1 MDEKE
6 IFIALTGNPNAG
18 KTTLFNQITGARQHV
33 GNYPGVT
40 VEKKEGVYSKDGKD
54 IIVVDLPGTYSLSA
68 TSLEEKV
75 TRDFIVNEKPDV
87 VVDVVDASNLE
98 RNLYLAVQLFELGAP
113 VVLAFNMVDVAQE
126 RGYRIDI
133 KKLSQLLRVPI
144 IPTVGVK
151 GEGIDELMDNALK
164 VALSG
169 KKQNV
174 KISYGKELEASI
186 EKIGDLLKSRGM
198 LLEGYDTRWIA
209 MKLLEVDEDIMEK
222 ARASFSGWFK
232 TLMEEVQSERKRL
245 EKLLGDDPAI
255 LFADRRYGFIS
266 GACTE
271 ALRTT
276 SEERHTLSDKLDAVF
291 INRVLGIPI
300 FLILMYLVFQLTFTV
315 GAPPMDWIDAGFG
328 WLGDAISGLWA
339 PGAESAL
346 KSLLVD
352 GVIAGVG
359 GVIIFLPNV
368 MLLFL
373 AIAILEDSGYM
384 ARAAFIMDRMMH
396 KIGLHGKSFI
406 PLLLG
411 FGCTI
416 PAVMA
421 TRTIENERD
430 RLTTILVSPLMSC
443 GARLPIYALIIP
455 AFFAPKWRGP
465 MLWTIYVIGIVI
477 AVVLAK
483 LLRSAIFKGEA
494 APFVMELPP
503 YHMPTLKGVLIHMWE
518 RGYIFLRKAGT
529 IILGVAIVLW
539 AITSYPKPHTFPEQ
553 IRAQEASIERA
564 YNQEVSKIASSLQV
578 PSVQSFTKALR
589 NGGISTA
596 SLGEKASLFIG
607 MVKEI
612 QGIETKFSEET
623 DGLEEES
630 SAYKQAKDKEEKS
643 LGTLRQRDP
652 SVFGMAQRYVDEIDA
667 KYQEKV
673 ASLRNKQAAYT
684 FDYSIAG
691 RIGSLLEPLMKPLGF
706 NRKLAT
712 PMIGAIAAKEVFVAQ
727 LGIVYAVGE
736 ADEESTPLREKL
748 QKDYSPLQAFC
759 IMLFLLI
766 SMPCIATF
774 AIVRRETNSWKWP
787 FVQAFGLTGLA
798 YILTLIVYQV
808 GSLLA

>member
-1 MDEKE
+1 MDGKE
-6 IFIALTGNPNAG
+6 IVIALAGNPNAG

-54 IIVVDLPGTYSLSA
+54 TKVIDLPGTYSLSA

-75 TRDFIVNEKPDV
+75 ARDFVVEQKPNV

-98 RNLYLAVQLFELGAP
+98 RNLYLAVQLFELGTP
-113 VVLAFNMVDVAQE
+113 VVLAFNMADVAQK
-126 RGYRIDI
+126 RGYRIDT

-144 IPTVGVK
+144 VPTVGVK
-151 GEGIDELMDNALK
+151 GEGIDELMNNALK

-169 KKQNV
+169 GKQNV
-174 KISYGKELEASI
+174 TISYGSELEASI
-186 EKIGDLLKSRGM
+186 EKIGNLLKSRGM
-198 LLEGYDTRWIA
+198 LLEGYGTRWIA
-209 MKLLEVDEDIMEK
+209 MKLLEGDEDIMEK
-222 ARASFSGWFK
+222 VKNSFRGWF
-232 TLMEEVQSERKRL
+232 TTVTEEVQGERKRL
-245 EKLLGDDPAI
+245 EELLGDDPAI

-266 GACTE
+266 GACME
-271 ALRTT
+271 ALQTT
-276 SEERHTLSDKLDAVF
+276 SEARHTLSDKIDAVV

-315 GAPPMDWIDAGFG
+315 GTPPMDWIDAGFG
-328 WLGDAISGLWA
+328 WLGNAASGLW
-339 PGAESAL
+339 PTGSESAL

-352 GVIAGVG
+352 GIIAGVG
-359 GVIIFLPNV
+359 GVIIFLPNIL
-368 MLLFL
+368 LLFL

-384 ARAAFIMDRMMH
+384 ARAAFIMDRLMH

-430 RLTTILVSPLMSC
+430 RLTTILVAPLMSC

-455 AFFAPKWRGP
+455 AFFVQKWQGSV
-465 MLWTIYVIGIVI
+465 LWIIYIIGIVM

-483 LLRSAIFKGEA
+483 LLRTAVFKGEA

-518 RGYIFLRKAGT
+518 RGSLFLKKAGT
-529 IILGVAIVLW
+529 IILGVSILLW
-539 AITSYPKPHTFPEQ
+539 VITSYPKPHTLPEQ
-553 IRAQEASIERA
+553 MRAQAASIEKT
-564 YNQEVSKIASSLQV
+564 YSQEVLKIASFLQV
-578 PSVQSFTKALR
+578 PNGQSFAKALSDEE
-589 NGGISTA
+589 ISTA
-596 SLGEKASLFIG
+596 SLGEKAAQFIR

-612 QGIETKFSEET
+612 QGIEAKFNEET
-623 DGLEEES
+623 DGLEKES
-630 SAYKQAKDKEEKS
+630 SAYKKAKVEEEKAFDS
-643 LGTLRQRDP
+643 LRQRDA
-652 SVFGMAQRYVDEIDA
+652 SIFGMAERYVDEIDA
-667 KYQEKV
+667 KYREAV
-673 ASLRNKQAAYT
+673 VSLENKQEAYA

-691 RIGSLLEPLMKPLGF
+691 RIGNFLEPAMKPLGF
-706 NRKLAT
+706 NKKLAT

-727 LGIVYAVGE
+727 LGIAYAVGE
-736 ADEESTPLREKL
+736 VDEESTPLREKL
-748 QKDYSPLQAFC
+748 QKEYSPLQAFC

-774 AIVRRETNSWKWP
+774 AIVKRETNSWKWP

-808 GSLLA
+808 GKILI

>member
-6 IFIALTGNPNAG
+6 IVIALAGNPNAG

-54 IIVVDLPGTYSLSA
+54 IKIIDLPGTYSLSA

-75 TRDFIVNEKPDV
+75 ARDFVVEEKPNV

-98 RNLYLAVQLFELGAP
+98 RNLYLAVQLFELGVP
-113 VVLAFNMVDVAQE
+113 VVLAFNMADVAQK
-126 RGYRIDI
+126 RGYRIDTE
-133 KKLSQLLRVPI
+133 KLSQLLRVPI
-144 IPTVGVK
+144 VPTVGVK
-151 GEGIDELMDNALK
+151 GAGIDELMNNALK

-169 KKQNV
+169 GKQYV
-174 KISYGKELEASI
+174 TISYGEELEASI
-186 EKIGDLLKSRGM
+186 NKIGNLLKSRGM
-198 LLEGYDTRWIA
+198 LLEGYGTRWIA
-209 MKLLEVDEDIMEK
+209 MKLLEGDEDIMEK
-222 ARASFSGWFK
+222 VKNSFQGWFT
-232 TLMEEVQSERKRL
+232 TLMEEVQGERKRL
-245 EKLLGDDPAI
+245 EGLLGDDPAI

-271 ALRTT
+271 ALQITP
-276 SEERHTLSDKLDAVF
+276 EARHTLSDKIDAVV

-315 GAPPMDWIDAGFG
+315 GTPPMDWIDAGFG
-328 WLGDAISGLWA
+328 WLGNAVSGLWSA
-339 PGAESAL
+339 GSESAL

-352 GVIAGVG
+352 GIIAGVG
-359 GVIIFLPNV
+359 GVIIFLPNIL
-368 MLLFL
+368 LLFL

-384 ARAAFIMDRMMH
+384 ARAAFIMDRLMH

-455 AFFAPKWRGP
+455 VFFAQKWQGSV
-465 MLWTIYVIGIVI
+465 LWIIYIIGIVM
-477 AVVLAK
+477 AVILAK
-483 LLRSAIFKGEA
+483 LLRTAVFKGEA

-503 YHMPTLKGVLIHMWE
+503 YHMPILKGVLTHMWE
-518 RGYIFLRKAGT
+518 RGSLFLKKAGT
-529 IILGVAIVLW
+529 IILGVSILLW
-539 AITSYPKPHTFPEQ
+539 VITSYPKPHTFPEQ
-553 IRAQEASIERA
+553 ITAQVASIEKT
-564 YNQEVSKIASSLQV
+564 YSQEVLKIASLLQA
-578 PSVQSFTKALR
+578 PNGQLLAKALS
-589 NGGISTA
+589 GEEISTA
-596 SLGEKASLFIG
+596 SLGEKAALFIR

-612 QGIETKFSEET
+612 QEIETKFSEGT
-623 DGLEEES
+623 NGLEKES
-630 SAYKQAKDKEEKS
+630 STYKKAKVEEEKAFDS
-643 LGTLRQRDP
+643 LRQRDTNI
-652 SVFGMAQRYVDEIDA
+652 FGMAERFVDEIDA
-667 KYQEKV
+667 KYRE
-673 ASLRNKQAAYT
+673 ALATLENKQEAYA

-691 RIGSLLEPLMKPLGF
+691 RIGNFLEPVMKPLGF
-706 NRKLAT
+706 NKKLAT

-727 LGIVYAVGE
+727 LGIAYAVGE

-748 QKDYSPLQAFC
+748 QKEYSPLQAFC

-774 AIVRRETNSWKWP
+774 AIVKRETNSWKWP

-808 GSLLA
+808 GKILI